1 MELFHKIYSCYY
13 NVVRHILDRAGRD
26 PITRQDMEDICRVYG
41 FQESSLSIIPKL
53 TDGTWALLDEKD
65 KHTFTSRLGHAVPAI
80 PLTNL
85 QKAWLKS
92 LMQDPRFRL
101 FFTDREIGLLDRELG
116 TCSSLYQ
123 EDDFYYY
130 DRYRDGDSYASD
142 DYRKHFQAILK
153 ALREERILLVAY
165 EGKHGRVHSFETAPY
180 QLQYSSKDDKFR
192 LCCLQLHRETFSRN
206 TILNLGR
213 IKDCHVTSRPCP
225 PDLKARSFQPVQ
237 KAANPV
243 VLEISGER
251 NSLERCMLHFAN
263 YEKHTE
269 YDEDKKC
276 WVCSIYYDLADET
289 ELLIDILSFG
299 PVVRVLGP
307 PSFIRQIQKRVR
319 RQHELLYGEIT

>member
-101 FFTDREIGLLDRELG
+101 FFTDREIGLLERELG
-116 TCSSLYQ
+116 ACSSLYQ

-180 QLQYSSKDDKFR
+180 QLQYSSKDDK
-192 LCCLQLHRETFSRN
+192 C
-206 TILNLGR
+206 R

-251 NSLERCMLHFAN
+251 NSLERCMLHFAS